1 MVVYNSFNSFKF
13 CKSVSRLSKKKHK
26 CMLDPIKYHIYRSL
40 GHSWV
45 LTEKFIGNQNDRIR
59 TGEVNKDALR

>member
-1 MVVYNSFNSFKF
+1 
-13 CKSVSRLSKKKHK
+13 
-26 CMLDPIKYHIYRSL
+26 MLDPIKYHIYRSL

-59 TGEVNKDALR
+59 TGEVNKDAPR